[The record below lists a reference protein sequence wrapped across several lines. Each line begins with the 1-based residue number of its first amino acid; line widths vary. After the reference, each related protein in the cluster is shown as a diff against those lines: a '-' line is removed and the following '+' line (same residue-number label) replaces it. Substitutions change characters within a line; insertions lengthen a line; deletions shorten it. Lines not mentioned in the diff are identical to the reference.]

1 MFALSEQAHGDGL
14 HPAGGQA
21 ALDLGPQQRGELVA
35 DEAVDDAPGLL
46 GVHEILVD
54 RARSG
59 DGRLDG
65 GRRDFVEGDALD
77 LVGLELEHVDEMPG
91 DGLSLSVMVG
101 GEVNEGGLG
110 DQGLELGQDFLGS
123 W

>member
-1 MFALSEQAHGDGL
+1 MTRLACWACTRFSSIARGA
-14 HPAGGQA
+14 AMA
-21 ALDLGPQQRGELVA
+21 ALM
-35 DEAVDDAPGLL
+35 AVG
-46 GVHEILVD
+46 
-54 RARSG
+54 
-59 DGRLDG
+59 
-65 GRRDFVEGDALD
+65 RDFVEGDALD